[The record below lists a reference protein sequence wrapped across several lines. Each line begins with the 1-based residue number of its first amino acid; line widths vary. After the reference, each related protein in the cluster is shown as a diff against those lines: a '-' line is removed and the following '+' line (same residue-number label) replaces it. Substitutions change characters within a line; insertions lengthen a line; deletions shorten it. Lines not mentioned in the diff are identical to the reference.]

1 MKKIFAMLITA
12 GCFAGFHAN
21 AQVNDMST
29 DTARVNT
36 QQPGNQTGDQNDDS
50 NLNQNRDRYNSVT
63 PTDKNDMIKIRISE
77 LPSMVTQTLGN
88 SDYAGWTIVN
98 AYRTKGNDQYLVEVK
113 KGSQTRSY
121 WFDKNGNRL
130 ENKAGTHKSGNG
142 ASESGSSG
150 TSGAGSSGT
159 GTSGTGTSGT
169 GSGSTGNGSGSG
181 AGSGTTTPDR

>member
-12 GCFAGFHAN
+12 GCFVGFHAK

-29 DTARVNT
+29 DTASVST
-36 QQPGNQTGDQNDDS
+36 QQPGDQTSDQNDDS
-50 NLNQNRDRYNSVT
+50 YQNQNRDKYNSVS
-63 PTDKNDMIKIRISE
+63 PVNKNDMIKIRISE

-113 KGSQTRSY
+113 KDSQTRSY

-142 ASESGSSG
+142 AGASGRGSGSSDNGSDG
-150 TSGAGSSGT
+150 TS
-159 GTSGTGTSGT
+159 T
-169 GSGSTGNGSGSG
+169 GSGSGS
-181 AGSGTTTPDR
+181 GSGTTTPVR

>member
-1 MKKIFAMLITA
+1 MLITA
-12 GCFAGFHAN
+12 GCFAAFSAN
-21 AQVNDMST
+21 AQVNDMSS

-36 QQPGNQTGDQNDDS
+36 QQPGDLNDDQS
-50 NLNQNRDRYNSVT
+50 DNNVNQNRDKYNSVT

-142 ASESGSSG
+142 EGAGSSSSGTGASG
-150 TSGAGSSGT
+150 TSGAGS
-159 GTSGTGTSGT
+159 
-169 GSGSTGNGSGSG
+169 GSTGNGAGSSGT
-181 AGSGTTTPDR
+181 GSGTTTPDR